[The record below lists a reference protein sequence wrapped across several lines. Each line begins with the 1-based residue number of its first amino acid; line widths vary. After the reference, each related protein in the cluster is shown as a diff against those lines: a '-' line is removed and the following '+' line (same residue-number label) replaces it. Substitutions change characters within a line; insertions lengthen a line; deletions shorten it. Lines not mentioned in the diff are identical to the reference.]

1 MGGSKKY
8 LSDGGFS
15 EYEYYQV
22 GTTQNG
28 IKIIKDPKTGNT
40 NTPLR
45 SNTPFTAYAKLDK
58 SGKAVEQVSVY
69 GGKDGREKIKDI
81 DINHAHDNKIRRN
94 GKAVILRTFSKQDIH
109 VHEFNGTKRSEI
121 ARLPSKKERR
131 LLMIARYG
139 RSVKKNEKKT
149 TVSGL

>member
-1 MGGSKKY
+1 MGGSKQY

-45 SNTPFTAYAKLDK
+45 SNTPFTAYAKIDK
-58 SGKAVEQVSVY
+58 KTGLINQVGVY

-81 DINHAHDNKIRRN
+81 DIGHKHDNTIKRN
-94 GKAVILRTFSKQDIH
+94 RKTVILKSFSKNDIH
-109 VHEFNGTKRSEI
+109 VHEYSGTKRSEI

-131 LLMIARYG
+131 LLMIARHG
-139 RSVKKNEKKT
+139 RSAKV
-149 TVSGL
+149 